1 MSAYTGTN
9 NRVNGGALAGEHL
22 TGNIDYFTVVT
33 IVPMDQ
39 TNVDTP
45 VSYLY
50 TQQGYSTWQS
60 VSVIDGYGVS
70 QTYAT
75 QAAYQDAYNKQA
87 NLNLLM
93 QLFATRANP
102 VVVSVSTATVDNPR
116 TSTLWAGFSNDTVL
130 GTAYTS
136 SSTIT
141 TVKFMTEKTLLWLVS
156 EPEVDN
162 NTDGYELLGALQ
174 GITVL
179 DLATPVLSGTAA
191 FETDSSTYMNTIA
204 LRSNTL

>member
-9 NRVNGGALAGEHL
+9 NKVNGGALAGEHL
-22 TGNIDYFTVVT
+22 TGNIDYFTVAT
-33 IVPMDQ
+33 LVPMDQ

-45 VSYLY
+45 VAYLY

-60 VSVIDGYGVS
+60 VTVVDGYGVS

-93 QLFATRANP
+93 QIFATRANP
-102 VVVSVSTATVDNPR
+102 VVMSCSTQTVSNPSTT
-116 TSTLWAGFSNDTVL
+116 TLFAGFSNDTVF
-130 GTAYTS
+130 GSAYS
-136 SSTIT
+136 SSA
-141 TVKFMTEKTLLWLVS
+141 TVTSVKLMTEKTLLWLVS

-179 DLATPVLSGTAA
+179 DLATPVLQTSV
-191 FETDSSTYMNTIA
+191 FETDSSTNRNTIA
-204 LRSNTL
+204 YRSNTL